1 MKLSVIIVNYNV
13 KYYLAQCL
21 HSLEKALYGIEA
33 EIIVVDNHSHDN
45 SVEYLRNIYPNI
57 RYIENNHNDGFAR
70 ANNKAIRQAKGE
82 YVLLLNPDTIVG
94 EQTLARAVNFLDMH
108 PGSGTLGVKML
119 NTDGTYAMESR
130 RGVPT
135 PMTAFYKFT
144 GLWKRYP
151 DSRKFARYYMS
162 YLSWDEPHKI
172 DIVSGAFCM
181 VKREVI
187 EKVGLLDEDYFMYGE
202 DIDFSYRIQKAGYT
216 NWYLPV
222 EILHYKGEST
232 QKTSFKY
239 VHVFYG
245 AMYIFY
251 RKHFASASRW
261 LNIPVHLAIFT
272 KASLALINNVYNSII
287 KSLGFFRRCKNEEPQ
302 YIIFCSKDN
311 LERCQE
317 LVYRNGISAEII
329 QASEETMPQGHAT
342 RDISK
347 KASSVCVVYDT
358 SVFAYRHVF
367 AFMQMHSQPH
377 VKIGMYHPERNII
390 ITPNEVLR

>member
-21 HSLEKALYGIEA
+21 HSLEKALYGIES
-33 EIIVVDNHSHDN
+33 EIIVVDNHSRDN
-45 SVEYLRNIYPNI
+45 SVEYLRAIYPNV
-57 RYIENNHNDGFAR
+57 RYIENNHNDGFAK

-82 YVLLLNPDTIVG
+82 YILLLNPDTIVG
-94 EQTLARAVNFLDMH
+94 EQTIARAVNFLDMH

-151 DSRKFARYYMS
+151 NNRKFARYYMS

-181 VKREVI
+181 LKREVI

-202 DIDFSYRIQKAGYT
+202 DIDLSYRIQKAGYT

-232 QKTSFKY
+232 QKTSFRY

-251 RKHFASASRW
+251 RKHFPRFNVIFYPIVKLGVIVRAGMAMTKRLVKRLLPTRGKAPSESWPWVIVSDHPGEVAERAGIGDYQES
-261 LNIPVHLAIFT
+261 IPQTGNYNVLVDDGCRTCSQVVDYIRANGGNDRLAFHIF
-272 KASLALINNVYNSII
+272 A
-287 KSLGFFRRCKNEEPQ
+287 
-302 YIIFCSKDN
+302 D
-311 LERCQE
+311 
-317 LVYRNGISAEII
+317 
-329 QASEETMPQGHAT
+329 
-342 RDISK
+342 
-347 KASSVCVVYDT
+347 
-358 SVFAYRHVF
+358 RH
-367 AFMQMHSQPH
+367 
-377 VKIGMYHPERNII
+377 GII
-390 ITPNEVLR
+390 ISPKMS